1 MFTWQGVLYIIYAVR
16 VGGGGRWPMGVEP
29 HGAARAHTI
38 CLPPAGPRPHLLT
51 SRRAVVQRCC
61 ASCCDPP
68 GACASLWAPNPP
80 CPVAAAPQR
89 PMANL
94 IRAALTTGW
103 WALMMTGFSSQMDG
117 TLKTWYNNV
126 LKARGL
132 GSCRPGRSSPAA
144 SQTKSRL
151 HGAPAHAEDALLSPR
166 PLPQV
171 LGCLTLF
178 MTANLLKVLFA
189 KMMARKFN
197 QHSHY
202 AKMHQALK
210 RVGPRRRGPL
220 GQPGLLAT
228 GHAVLQFDI
237 AHLLRKRCHR
247 QGRGLLH
254 LGSAVPYRVPSCS
267 ATAPPTHPPHPTHS
281 HTHTGPTPLLHL
293 PLGPPRAGVPA
304 AHAAAAA
311 AKLRRARGPGGG
323 GAGGRRGRGGRG
335 RHGARAL
342 GWGLRK
348 GACCAWRG
356 QWRGSGLS
364 YWARPAAAGNG
375 RKWSRS
381 SCGEEHAQVAH
392 QASESRQAPCPL
404 AAAKRQL
411 QPSVRARLCLSAGRP
426 SRPSLTPGPFV
437 CSSRRAA
444 AQDGQADVAAAA
456 VPQERPVWR
465 APEHSAAG
473 GHAPGQPLP

>member
-1 MFTWQGVLYIIYAVR
+1 MPCPLPRPLSRPRPRPRSLPVIWWIGRGSMEFAVWAVEKTMFTWQGVLYIIYAVR

-267 ATAPPTHPPHPTHS
+267 ATAPPHPPTPS
-281 HTHTGPTPLLHL
+281 HTLTHTHRPHAPPPPPPWPPARRSTCCTRCCSRGKTTPSSRTWR
-293 PLGPPRAGVPA
+293 GRSWGTT
-304 AHAAAAA
+304 
-311 AKLRRARGPGGG
+311 RARRTRAAWSACTRVGPAQGG
-323 GAGGRRGRGGRG
+323 
-335 RHGARAL
+335 L
-342 GWGLRK
+342 L
-348 GACCAWRG
+348 CLAWTV
-356 QWRGSGLS
+356 
-364 YWARPAAAGNG
+364 A
-375 RKWSRS
+375 RKWSQLLGTAS
-381 SCGEEHAQVAH
+381 SSWE
-392 QASESRQAPCPL
+392 RQ
-404 AAAKRQL
+404 KMVKEQL
-411 QPSVRARLCLSAGRP
+411 
-426 SRPSLTPGPFV
+426 
-437 CSSRRAA
+437 
-444 AQDGQADVAAAA
+444 
-456 VPQERPVWR
+456 W
-465 APEHSAAG
+465 
-473 GHAPGQPLP
+473 